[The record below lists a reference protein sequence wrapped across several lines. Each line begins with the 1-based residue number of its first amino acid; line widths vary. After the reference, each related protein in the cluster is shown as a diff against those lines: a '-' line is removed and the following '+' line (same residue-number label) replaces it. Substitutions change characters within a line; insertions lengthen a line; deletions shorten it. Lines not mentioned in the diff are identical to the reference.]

1 MKIPA
6 TLCVHVQG
14 ADGQLTA
21 VRRVNLPCTPFDGMA
36 VDGLRV
42 QRSSWETGTDMW
54 RLTLEGYSQIHG
66 DAMENFAEL
75 VGQVNVKDWQMEF
88 KKA

>member
-14 ADGQLTA
+14 ADGRLTA
-21 VRRVNLPCTPFDGMA
+21 TRRVNLPCTPFDGMA

-42 QRSSWETGTDMW
+42 QRSSWQTGTESW
-54 RLTLEGYSQIHG
+54 LLTLEGYSQIHG
-66 DAMENFAEL
+66 HTMGNFAEL
-75 VGQVNVKDWQMEF
+75 VGEINVKGWQTEF